1 MLDFPAKFSADPSVS
16 QTMIPAKIYN
26 SSLRPPPMI
35 EELRELIRYKD
46 LVGQLISKGVKTR
59 YKRSFLGIAW
69 TMLQPLLT
77 MIVLTLV
84 FSSIF
89 QFSNSEYALYVLS
102 GIIVWG
108 FFAQST
114 AAATGDL
121 LWSGGLISK
130 VPVPKSVF
138 AVSAVGIAL
147 INLFLALLVYV
158 LIAFVLGIHL
168 QSAVLLLPIPIVLL
182 GLFGLGVGLVVSAG
196 AVYFPDVLPTYEIL
210 LVVWMYLTP
219 VIYPIEILPESV
231 QNLIRFNPLFHLMQP
246 FRAILV
252 EGRPPS
258 VESLLISGS
267 FALAALFAG
276 WWLFTRKARDFAYR
290 L

>member
-1 MLDFPAKFSADPSVS
+1 MLDFSAKSATVSMSQSMNPS
-16 QTMIPAKIYN
+16 KIYN

-35 EELRELIRYKD
+35 EEFIGLIRYKD
-46 LVGQLISKGVKTR
+46 LIGQLISKGIKTR
-59 YKRSFLGIAW
+59 YKRSFLGVAW

-102 GIIVWG
+102 GIIVWN
-108 FFAQST
+108 FFSQST
-114 AAATGDL
+114 TAATGDL
-121 LWSGGLISK
+121 LWSGGLIGK
-130 VPVPKSVF
+130 MPIPKSAF
-138 AVSAVGIAL
+138 AVSAVGIAM
-147 INLFLALLVYV
+147 INLILALVVYV
-158 LIAFVLGIHL
+158 LISFVLGHSM
-168 QSAVLLLPIPIVLL
+168 SATALLLPLPIALL
-182 GLFGLGVGLVVSAG
+182 ALFGLGIGLTVSAG

-219 VIYPIEILPESV
+219 VIYPIDVLPEGI
-231 QNLIRFNPLFHLMQP
+231 QNLLRINPLYHLIQP

-258 VESLLISGS
+258 VESLLMSGS

-276 WWLFTRKARDFAYR
+276 WWLFTRKARDYAYR